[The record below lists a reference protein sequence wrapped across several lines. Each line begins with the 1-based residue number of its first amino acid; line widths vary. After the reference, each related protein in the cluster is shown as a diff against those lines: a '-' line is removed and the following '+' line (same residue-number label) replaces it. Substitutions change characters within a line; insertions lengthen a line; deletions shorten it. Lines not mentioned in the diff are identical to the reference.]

1 MCRFIETIRLEHG
14 EMQLVQFHQNRMNR
28 TVFEAFGILNELN
41 LAHDIHIPDH
51 ARNGIV
57 KCRIVYDTQI
67 RQVTFTPYERKEI
80 RSLQVV
86 YNNEIDYHLKR
97 ENRSD
102 LNRLVELR
110 NECDDVLIVKN
121 GFITDTWFCNVVFE
135 TDSELITSNTPLLN
149 GVMREYLIDTGQIKP
164 VTIRIDDL
172 NRFKKVHLINAMNRL
187 YEMPPIL
194 INDIIV

>member
-1 MCRFIETIRLEHG
+1 MCLFIETIRLEHG

-28 TVFEAFGILNELN
+28 TVFEAFGILNEFS
-41 LAHDIHIPDH
+41 LAHHIYVPDH
-51 ARNGIV
+51 ACSGTF

-86 YNNEIDYHLKR
+86 FNDQIDYHLKK

-102 LNRLVELR
+102 LNRLIELR
-110 NECDDVLIVKN
+110 NKCDDILIVKN

-135 TDSELITSNTPLLN
+135 TKTELITPDTPLLN
-149 GVMREYLIDTGQIKP
+149 GVMREYLIDTCQIKP
-164 VTIRIDDL
+164 ATIRIEDL

-187 YEMPPIL
+187 YEMPPML
-194 INDIIV
+194 INDVII